1 MKDYIM
7 KSLRTNLVF
16 LFSTIIFFGVVY
28 PLLIWS
34 IGLLLPQ
41 QANGLPI
48 IANGN
53 VIGYRNIGQSFTE
66 AKYFWGRPS
75 ACNYKPINA
84 AATNLGPTNP
94 VFLNTV
100 EQRINTFMV
109 ENPGIKKSEIPSD
122 IVTSSASGIDPD
134 ISPQAAL
141 IQIPRI
147 AKSRKIDPAL
157 IKKLVDEMIKEPI
170 LGPAHVNVL
179 ELNLSL
185 DKLAELNE

>member
-1 MKDYIM
+1 M
-7 KSLRTNLVF
+7 KSLRTNLVL
-16 LFSTIIFFGVVY
+16 LFSTIIFFGIIY
-28 PLLIWS
+28 PLFIWS

-75 ACNYKPINA
+75 ACNYNPINA
-84 AATNLGPTNP
+84 SATNYGPNNP
-94 VFLNTV
+94 VFLHTV
-100 EQRINTFMV
+100 EMRINKFMS
-109 ENPGIKKSEIPSD
+109 ENPGITRSEIPSD
-122 IVTSSASGIDPD
+122 IVSSSASGIDPD

-147 AKSRKIDPAL
+147 ARARAIDRSL
-157 IKKLVDEMIKEPI
+157 IIKVVAEMIKKPM

-179 ELNLSL
+179 ELNLAL
-185 DKLAELNE
+185 DKITEKNK

>member
-1 MKDYIM
+1 M
-7 KSLRTNLVF
+7 KSLRTNLVL
-16 LFSTIIFFGVVY
+16 LFSTIIFFGVIY
-28 PLLIWS
+28 PLFIWS

-75 ACNYKPINA
+75 ACNYNPINA

-122 IVTSSASGIDPD
+122 LVTSSASGIDPD

-147 AKSRKIDPAL
+147 AKARKIDQAV
-157 IKKLVDEMIKEPI
+157 IEKLVDEKIKEPV

-179 ELNLSL
+179 ELNLLL
-185 DKLAELNE
+185 DKLAELNK

>member
-7 KSLRTNLVF
+7 KSLRTNLVL
-16 LFSTIIFFGVVY
+16 LFSTIIFFGVIY
-28 PLLIWS
+28 PLVIWS

-48 IANGN
+48 IENAN

-75 ACNYKPINA
+75 ACNYNPINA
-84 AATNLGPTNP
+84 VPSNLGPTNP
-94 VFLNTV
+94 VLINTV
-100 EQRINTFMV
+100 EDRINKFIS
-109 ENPGIKKSEIPSD
+109 ENPGITRSEIPSD

-147 AKSRKIDPAL
+147 AKARNIEPAL

-185 DKLAELNE
+185 DKLAELNK